1 MNKLYLTVL
10 GLVATGM
17 LIWLQA
23 EPTIFSNTNFMQWR
37 SSLIQGTGIIALLLL
52 TLTMLLALRLPWIEK
67 LTAGLD
73 KSYRL
78 HKWVAIWGV
87 ILGAAHW
94 LLAIVPKKLVQLG
107 LLERGNHARPELDPD
122 SLQATVTGLRGG
134 AESIGEIALYG
145 FILLTL
151 IALFAPIKYK
161 HFKLTHKA
169 MAAAFIVIAYH
180 SVVLL
185 KPSYWDNLI
194 TPMVIAFALIGTA
207 CAVVSLLGLIGK
219 RRTHQG
225 VISALTYNPENQTT
239 KVAIA
244 LPTWS
249 GHHAGQFA
257 FLKVAG
263 EEPHPFT
270 ISSSADAP
278 QLEFTIKA
286 LGDFTATLHQRL
298 TVGEKVAVE
307 GPYGKFQFEDNRAQI
322 WIAGGIGIA
331 AFKARLTELKQ
342 QENAPSVTLYYCTQ
356 APSSGFIHELETL
369 AREANIEFHVID
381 NRVMQHL
388 TIADIKQKQGRL
400 DNHSVWFCGPLGFGE
415 ALKSQLSNEEF
426 DLKHFHTELFNFR

>member
-1 MNKLYLTVL
+1 MKTLYLAVIGLITVVL
-10 GLVATGM
+10 AV
-17 LIWLQA
+17 WLQA
-23 EPTIFSNTNFMQWR
+23 KPELLSYSQFMPWR
-37 SSLIQGTGIIALLLL
+37 SSLIQATGIIALVLL
-52 TLTMLLALRLPWIEK
+52 TLTMLLALRLTWIER

-78 HKWVAIWGV
+78 HKWVAIWAV
-87 ILGAAHW
+87 IFGTAHW
-94 LLAIVPKKLVQLG
+94 LLAIVPKTLVQLG
-107 LLERGNHARPELDPD
+107 VIERGNHALPELDPE
-122 SLQATVTGLRGG
+122 SLQALIMSLRGG
-134 AESIGEIALYG
+134 AESIGELALYG

-151 IALFAPIKYK
+151 IALLAPIKYK
-161 HFKLTHKA
+161 YFKLTHKA
-169 MAAAFIVIAYH
+169 MAVAFIVIAYH
-180 SVVLL
+180 SVILI

-239 KVAIA
+239 KVTMA

-270 ISSSADAP
+270 ISSNSNASH
-278 QLEFTIKA
+278 LEFTIKA
-286 LGDFTATLHQRL
+286 LGDFTSTVHQQL
-298 TVGEKVAVE
+298 FVGEQVSVE
-307 GPYGKFQFEDNRAQI
+307 GPYGKFQFDDNRAQI

-331 AFKARLTELKQ
+331 AFKARLAEIKQ
-342 QENAPSVTLYYCTQ
+342 QDTLPSVTLFYCTQ
-356 APSSGFIHELETL
+356 VPSSEFIHELETL

-381 NRVMQHL
+381 NRIVQHL
-388 TIADIKQKQGRL
+388 TIANIKQQFGHL
-400 DNHSVWFCGPLGFGE
+400 DDHSVWFCGPLGFGE
-415 ALKSQLSNEEF
+415 ALKAQLRNEQF
-426 DLKHFHTELFNFR
+426 DLNHFHTELFNFR